1 MALTKNRNQNDNM
14 KTDLTLP
21 YSCMRVAS
29 AALALGLLAAF
40 PVAAQISLAGARGCL
55 DVDGNNTVDQND
67 VVLINRYVFGFNGA
81 ALPPD
86 SLGVGATRT
95 DPADIVSFIQ
105 GRNFDV
111 DGNGHVDLADLQL
124 ITRYVQGLTDA
135 ALTNNALGSTAR
147 RATTAAVQ
155 NFFGPAGGCVLSA
168 LGIESLSFGGVIP
181 TDVGVMVGDKR
192 VIRPTAGLL
201 PGTVPADIVYSVIS
215 GTGSDRLIAV
225 NAPLQPLVFD
235 AAGAITGDTFAPAVR
250 VTNTALNRSVDIPL
264 SVSVVAPAFT
274 ASGNIS
280 TAGGTVATPE
290 GGVITFSTNTLS
302 APVDATLQ
310 TAPAADGGTLM
321 SIAFS
326 QPVNASAALSFTL
339 PYLPPTDA
347 PATLAA
353 TSANTLKAAGL
364 TFKTPYANSEDSLG
378 YRWLTYSAYYV
389 VDGTYRIPSET
400 LTILDPAFAL
410 TGDSALVQ
418 GSRKTAQVKTG
429 WSGELT
435 SVISR
440 SDLTPATVVDYEPI
454 LFVHGFTTDLKG
466 GGGRNTW
473 QKFPALVM
481 DSTQLGGRKFIP
493 FEFRWYTNADFRDAA
508 VDLVSAVNRVYAAT
522 GKPVHIVAHSFGGVL
537 ARTMLQGL
545 ARGLPAGNNGAS
557 LAQSRVASLITL
569 GSPHSGILNT
579 AGSVSTVDLPEG
591 QVGGAFNF
599 CDQIS
604 CHVMGEPALAGGS
617 ATEIALRTLLSIG
630 AAPGEHAARLATTQG
645 ALPAIPINVGI
656 GVTSD
661 SGSNTTWDNGD
672 QLISYNGQRFFPVDA
687 TSTTSV
693 GTVLRVNSLP
703 SGSTA
708 RVTER
713 ILGLESRSSY
723 IIGSAQSPAEA
734 AEPTRRLGYRHRG
747 KVLGTSCNDTE
758 GQCGVEAAPACWSA
772 ALCTHAGYRLLKS
785 ALTLPPSS
793 LSAAF
798 RLNDTGITM
807 CGGAFNGLGSSCLGT
822 YPEGQDKFYGRDA
835 SALASTLTKVGG
847 SGSIN
852 GFDYTKISN
861 AGADLPA
868 SAVIGMG
875 AADWACTRDNVTG
888 LTWEVKATSGLR
900 SMTHSYTWFQ
910 TGSLD
915 GNNGTPSGGTCQ
927 TIGRCDTEKF
937 TQDVNAA
944 TLCGRADW
952 RLPHVKE
959 LIGLADLGNYN
970 PTIDRIYFPNTQNS
984 LFWSGS
990 PAASSS
996 SNAWI
1001 VYFLSGYSADY
1012 YVRSTSNYVRLV
1024 RARQ

>member
-1 MALTKNRNQNDNM
+1 MR
-14 KTDLTLP
+14 
-21 YSCMRVAS
+21 RVAN

-40 PVAAQISLAGARGCL
+40 PAVAQTSLAGARGCL

-67 VVLINRYVFGFNGA
+67 VVIISRYAFGFNGA
-81 ALPPD
+81 ALPPG
-86 SLGVGATRT
+86 SLGIGATRI
-95 DPADIVSFIQ
+95 DPADIVNFIQ
-105 GRNFDV
+105 SRNFDV

-124 ITRYVQGLTDA
+124 VTRYVQGLTDA

-147 RATTAAVQ
+147 RATAAAVQ

-168 LGIESLSFGGVIP
+168 LGIENLSFGGVIP
-181 TDVGVMVGDKR
+181 TDVSVMVGDKR

-235 AAGAITGDTFAPAVR
+235 AAGAIAGDTFAPVVR
-250 VTNTALNRSVDIPL
+250 VINTALNRSVDIPL

-274 ASGNIS
+274 ASGNIT

-302 APVDATLQ
+302 APVNATLR
-310 TAPAADGGTLM
+310 TAPTADGGTLM
-321 SIAFS
+321 SINFS
-326 QPVNASAALSFTL
+326 QPVNAGAALSFTL

-353 TSANTLKAAGL
+353 TSSNRLKAVGL
-364 TFKTPYANSEDSLG
+364 TFKTPYTDSEDSLG

-440 SDLTPATVVDYEPI
+440 SDLTPATVADYEPI
-454 LFVHGFTTDLKG
+454 LFIHGFTPDVKG
-466 GGGRNTW
+466 GGRRGTWRN
-473 QKFPALVM
+473 FPALAM

-493 FEFRWYTNADFRDAA
+493 FEFRWYPNADFRDAA
-508 VDLVSAVNRVYAAT
+508 VDLVSAVNRIHAAT

-569 GSPHSGILNT
+569 GAPHSGILNA
-579 AGSVSTVDLPEG
+579 AGRVSAVDLPEG

-599 CDQIS
+599 CGQIS
-604 CHVMGEPALAGGS
+604 CHVMGEPVIDGAG
-617 ATEIALRTLLSIG
+617 ATETALRTLLAIS

-656 GVTSD
+656 GVTLS
-661 SGSNTTWDNGD
+661 SAYTPPTAVWDNGD
-672 QLISYNGQRFFPVDA
+672 RLISYNGQRFFPLDA
-687 TSTTSV
+687 TSTTSF
-693 GTVLRVNSLP
+693 GTALRLNALP
-703 SGSTA
+703 SGGSTA
-708 RVTER
+708 RITER

-723 IIGSAQSPAEA
+723 VIGSAQNATEA
-734 AEPTRRLGYRHRG
+734 AEPTRRLGYRHSGRLLL
-747 KVLGTSCNDTE
+747 VLSCNDTE
-758 GQCGVEAAPACWSA
+758 GQCGVEAAPACPVA
-772 ALCTHAGYRLLKS
+772 ATCTHAGYRLLKS
-785 ALTLPPSS
+785 ALSLRTSS
-793 LSAAF
+793 
-798 RLNDTGITM
+798 LNDTGITF
-807 CGGAFNGLGSSCLGT
+807 CGNATSSNNPNPCVGT
-822 YPEGQDKFYGRDA
+822 DPVGQDKHYGRDA
-835 SALASTLTKVGG
+835 AALAGTLAKVGG
-847 SGSIN
+847 SGGTN

-861 AGADLPA
+861 GDGTHPGVELPATAALGAGAN
-868 SAVIGMG
+868 
-875 AADWACTRDNVTG
+875 DWACTRDNVTG
-888 LTWEVKATSGLR
+888 LIWEIKTTSGLR
-900 SMTHSYTWFQ
+900 SMDRKYTWYQ
-910 TGSLD
+910 PGSLD
-915 GNNGTPSGGTCQ
+915 GNDGTACTFAGEY
-927 TIGRCDTEKF
+927 CDTEKYP
-937 TQDVNAA
+937 QYVNAVA
-944 TLCGRADW
+944 LCGFTDW
-952 RLPHVKE
+952 RMPHVKE
-959 LIGLADLGNYN
+959 LEGIVDFGRTN
-970 PTIDRIYFPNTQNS
+970 PAIDPSYFPNTDTATARY
-984 LFWSGS
+984 W
-990 PAASSS
+990 SSS
-996 SNAWI
+996 PYDLDGAYYNAWA
-1001 VYFLSGYSADY
+1001 VGFFDGRTEASLGRFNRLPA
-1012 YVRSTSNYVRLV
+1012 RLV
-1024 RARQ
+1024 RGGQ